1 MTPTMQK
8 HVRIV
13 SIMQIVFGSLY
24 LLAAAGLGLIGLWAI
39 KNQNPTE
46 ITGVLPAIISGTI
59 FFLPLGVIGILHV
72 LTGRAFRTGKKWSR
86 ITLWILS
93 VINLGNVPVGTAVG
107 GYSIWVLVNTREEVR
122 KISN

>member
-1 MTPTMQK
+1 MQK